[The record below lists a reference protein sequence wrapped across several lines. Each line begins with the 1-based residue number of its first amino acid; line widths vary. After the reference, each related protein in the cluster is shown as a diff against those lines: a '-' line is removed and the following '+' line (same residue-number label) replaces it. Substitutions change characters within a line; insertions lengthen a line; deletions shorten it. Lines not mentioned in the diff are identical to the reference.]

1 MALTETKIDFLKDL
15 SLDENTNI
23 HALEVMSEGETKY
36 LRDLRV
42 NVKNVLSSTNLQPK
56 EAYLLAL
63 AIAVNEKNDLLIKS
77 FYAKAKELGAADA
90 ELAETFACA
99 SQLAANNIFY
109 RFRHFTKETNPAY
122 QTMPAGIKMNV
133 MMSPVLGK
141 EFFELM
147 SLAVSAVNGCE
158 SCVNSHEESVRKLGS
173 SDARIFDSIR
183 LASVIRGLALIVR

>member
-15 SLDENTNI
+15 GLDENANFTT
-23 HALEVMSEGETKY
+23 LEMMSEGETKY

-63 AIAVNEKNDLLIKS
+63 SIAINEKNAVLIKS
-77 FYAKAKELGAADA
+77 FVDKAKELEATEA
-90 ELAETFACA
+90 ELAETIACA
-99 SQLAANNIFY
+99 SMLASNNVFY
-109 RFRHFTKETNPAY
+109 RFRHFTKEANPVY

-133 MMSPVLGK
+133 MINPVLGK

-173 SDARIFDSIR
+173 IDARIFDAIR

>member
-15 SLDENTNI
+15 GLDENANFTI
-23 HALEVMSEGETKY
+23 LETMSEGETKY

-42 NVKNVLSSTNLQPK
+42 NVKNVLSSINLQPK
-56 EAYLLAL
+56 ESYLLAL
-63 AIAVNEKNDLLIKS
+63 SIAVNEKNDVLVKS
-77 FYAKAKELGAADA
+77 FTDKAKELEATNA
-90 ELAETFACA
+90 ELAETIACA
-99 SQLAANNIFY
+99 SMLASNNVFY

-133 MMSPVLGK
+133 MMNPVLDK
-141 EFFELM
+141 ELFELM
-147 SLAVSAVNGCE
+147 SFAVSAVNGCE

-173 SDARIFDSIR
+173 SDARIFDAIR

>member
-15 SLDENTNI
+15 GFDENEI
-23 HALEVMSEGETKY
+23 FPALESLSDGESKY

-42 NVKNVLSSTNLQPK
+42 NVKNVLNSANINPK
-56 EAYLLAL
+56 ESYLLAL
-63 AIAVNEKNDLLIKS
+63 SIAVNEKNNKLINS
-77 FYAKAKELGAADA
+77 FTEKAKLLEANDA
-90 ELAETFACA
+90 EIAETIACA
-99 SQLAANNIFY
+99 SQLAANNVFY

-173 SDARIFDSIR
+173 SDARIFDAIR
-183 LASVIRGLALIVR
+183 LASVIRGLALVVR